1 MEEKQALLYKAAKTL
16 FTKNGFK
23 STSVAQIAKEAG
35 LAVGT
40 FYLYYPSKEKL
51 FLDIFLAENTALKQR
66 CQAQLDVTLEPKQM
80 IAHMLACNS
89 EGMRNNPILRE
100 WYNRKVFAKL
110 EQVYRLEHG
119 GEAVHFLYDTF
130 VQLVE
135 TWQAEGK
142 IRSGIDAKT
151 IILVF
156 TAIVNI
162 DVHKEEIGVEHF
174 PRLLDV
180 LASLVMD
187 GLMQGGQDAQS

>member
-1 MEEKQALLYKAAKTL
+1 MEEKQALLYNAAKTL
-16 FTKNGFK
+16 FTKGGFK

-51 FLDIFLAENTALKQR
+51 FLDIFLAENAVLKQR
-66 CQAQLDVTLEPKQM
+66 CQAQLDVTLEPKQV

-110 EQVYRLEHG
+110 EHG
-119 GEAVHFLYDTF
+119 SEAVHFLNDTF
-130 VQLVE
+130 VQPFVELVGR
-135 TWQAEGK
+135 WQAEGK
-142 IRSGIDAKT
+142 IRSDVDAAT
-151 IILVF
+151 IMLVF
-156 TAIVNI
+156 TAIMNI

-174 PRLLDV
+174 PRLLDTIT
-180 LASLVMD
+180 SLVMD
-187 GLMQGGQDAQS
+187 GLMQGCDHA

>member
-16 FTKNGFK
+16 FTRGGFK

-51 FLDIFLAENTALKQR
+51 FLDIFLEENAALKQQ
-66 CQAQLDVTLEPKQM
+66 CQAQLDVTLEPKEV

-89 EGMRNNPILRE
+89 EGMRSSPILRE

-119 GEAVHFLYDTF
+119 SDAVHFLYDTF
-130 VQLVE
+130 VELVGR
-135 TWQAEGK
+135 WQAAGK
-142 IRSGIDAKT
+142 IRNDIDAAT
-151 IILVF
+151 IMLVF
-156 TAIVNI
+156 TAIINI

-174 PRLLDV
+174 PWLLDTIT
-180 LASLVMD
+180 SLVMD
-187 GLMQGGQDAQS
+187 GLIQEGRHA

>member
-1 MEEKQALLYKAAKTL
+1 MEEKQALLYNAAKTL
-16 FTKNGFK
+16 FTKGGFK

-51 FLDIFLAENTALKQR
+51 FLDIFLAENAVLKQR
-66 CQAQLDVTLEPKQM
+66 CQAQLDVTLEPKQV

-110 EQVYRLEHG
+110 EHG
-119 GEAVHFLYDTF
+119 SEAVHFLNDTF

-135 TWQAEGK
+135 KWQAEGK
-142 IRSGIDAKT
+142 IRSDVDAKT
-151 IILVF
+151 IMLIF
-156 TAIVNI
+156 TAIMNI

-180 LASLVMD
+180 LVSLVMD
-187 GLMQGGQDAQS
+187 GLMQGGQDA